1 MMKVNDIHLHY
12 RVDGPDDGVPVVF
25 ANSLGTDLRVFE
37 ALLPLL
43 KGKLRFI
50 RYDKR
55 GHGLSDATPRPYRMS
70 DHVADLAGL
79 LDALKV
85 RQAVIVGL
93 SIGGLIALGLSASR
107 PDLVRAIVLM
117 DSAHKIGNDEM
128 WNGRIDVVEKG
139 GIAAIE
145 KGVLERWFPES
156 FRTGRSVEL
165 AGWRNMLTRT
175 TVDGYA
181 GSSAAIRDANY
192 EAAARGLK
200 VPVLGIGGS
209 HDLATPPDLV
219 KGTIAIIPG
228 ARFVLIDGSGHL
240 PCVDAPAKV
249 AAAMNDFF
257 AENGIG

>member
-1 MMKVNDIHLHY
+1 MIKVNGIHLHY
-12 RVDGPDDGVPVVF
+12 RVEGPADGVPVVF
-25 ANSLGTDLRVFE
+25 GNSLGTDFRVFDK
-37 ALLPLL
+37 LPPLL
-43 KGKLRFI
+43 KGRFRFI

-55 GHGLSDATPRPYRMS
+55 GHGLSEATPRPYKIA

-93 SIGGLIALGLSASR
+93 SIGGLIALGLGESR

-117 DSAHKIGNDEM
+117 DSAHKIGNDEI
-128 WNGRIDVVEKG
+128 WNGRIDAVEKG

-156 FRTGRSVEL
+156 FRTGRSAEL
-165 AGWRNMLTRT
+165 AGWRSMLTRT

-181 GSSAAIRDANY
+181 GSSAAIRDANF
-192 EAAARGLK
+192 EAAARALT

-219 KGTIAIIPG
+219 KGTIAIIPN
-228 ARFVLIDGSGHL
+228 ARFVLIEGSGHL
-240 PCVDAPAKV
+240 PCVDNPEAV
-249 AAAMNDFF
+249 AAAMNAFF